1 MSANLQEGGRTP
13 EAMTPR
19 CPDGLISH
27 LQEADDFRIAVHV
40 FPDGDAI
47 GSALAL
53 ALGLRAMGKRATVY
67 SKDVIPQMFGYLPAV
82 EDFKDISVISR
93 PDTTKAT
100 LIVVDCNSP
109 QRAGLPEVRFKK
121 TIVID
126 HHLTE
131 TDFGD
136 IRWVKPDYPATG
148 LMVYFLLKALG
159 VSLTTDI
166 ATNVYTA
173 LCIDTGTFRFSNT
186 TAETL
191 LVGAELVNAGVNPSV
206 VANHIYNTW
215 SAARFLLLKDVLNSV
230 EIHNKLAMTFIT
242 EAMLRQTGARSED
255 SDNFVNFPIMIET
268 VVVSALFKEVGPDKW
283 KVSLR
288 SRGDIDVSVIAQEF
302 GGGGHRNAA
311 GFRISGSLVNVK
323 QRLIQSFQGG

>member
-1 MSANLQEGGRTP
+1 MSGWVQERAGLQEG
-13 EAMTPR
+13 R
-19 CPDGLISH
+19 CPEGLVSY
-27 LQEADDFRIAVHV
+27 LREADDFRIVVHV

-47 GSALAL
+47 GAALAL
-53 ALGLRAMGKRATVY
+53 SLGLRAMGKLATVY
-67 SKDVIPQMFGYLPAV
+67 SKDEIPLMFGYLPAV
-82 EDFKDISVISR
+82 EDFRDVNVISQT
-93 PDTTKAT
+93 DTADAT

-109 QRAGLPEVRFKK
+109 QRAGLSDVRFKK

-126 HHLTE
+126 HHRTE

-136 IRWVKPDYPATG
+136 IRWVMPDYPATG

-159 VSLTTDI
+159 VTITTEI

-173 LCIDTGTFRFSNT
+173 LCIDTGTFRFSST

-191 LVGAELVNAGVNPSV
+191 MVAAELVNAGVNPSV

-215 SAARFLLLKDVLNSV
+215 SEARFMLLKNVLNSV
-230 EIHNKLAMTFIT
+230 EIHNRLAMTFIT
-242 EAMLRQTGARSED
+242 EAMLRETGARSED
-255 SDNFVNFPIMIET
+255 SDNFVNFPIMIES
-268 VVVSALFKEVGPDKW
+268 VVVSALFKEIGPDKW

-288 SRGDIDVSVIAQEF
+288 SRGEVDVSVIAQEL
-302 GGGGHRNAA
+302 GGGGHHNAA
-311 GFRISGSLVNVK
+311 GFRINGNLVGTR